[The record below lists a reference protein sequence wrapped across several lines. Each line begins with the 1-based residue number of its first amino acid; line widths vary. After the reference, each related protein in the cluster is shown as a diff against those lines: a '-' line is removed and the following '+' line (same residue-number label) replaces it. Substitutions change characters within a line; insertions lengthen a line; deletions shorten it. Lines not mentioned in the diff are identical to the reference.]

1 MAVAVAAD
9 FPVTADVIE
18 IPGVHS
24 IPAKR
29 TTGSI
34 GSRVVGA
41 TTILGVLTL
50 IILFGLAVIQ
60 TMITERHVEL
70 TNLQA
75 EIAEVKTLIGAL
87 ELEDQNARTPILIE
101 HLAEGYYAAVK
112 AESST
117 QIQVRS
123 AHLAIGSPIGTPTST
138 RMTSGS
144 TGRVEQLLA
153 GITPSATANNGR

>member
-1 MAVAVAAD
+1 MAVAVALDRPIA
-9 FPVTADVIE
+9 ADVIDVTDA
-18 IPGVHS
+18 PSMRV
-24 IPAKR
+24 KR
-29 TTGSI
+29 DSGYI
-34 GSRVVGA
+34 GTRVVGV

-75 EIAEVKTLIGAL
+75 EIAEIHSSIEEL
-87 ELEDQNARTPILIE
+87 ELQAQNARTPIRVE
-101 HLAEGYYAAVK
+101 HLAEGYYAAIK

-123 AHLAIGSPIGTPTST
+123 THLGIRNPTSMEPIPNLTPTS
-138 RMTSGS
+138 
-144 TGRVEQLLA
+144 GRVDLLLA
-153 GITPSATANNGR
+153 STASAAKADKG

>member
-1 MAVAVAAD
+1 MAVAVIAD

-18 IPGVHS
+18 VPDAPS
-24 IPAKR
+24 IAVGR
-29 TTGSI
+29 NSGSM
-34 GSRVVGA
+34 GSRVVGV

-50 IILFGLAVIQ
+50 MILLGLAVIQ

-75 EIAEVKTLIGAL
+75 EIAEIQSSIGAL
-87 ELEDQNARTPILIE
+87 ELEAQNARTPIRVE
-101 HLAEGYYAAVK
+101 HLAEGYYAAIK

-123 AHLAIGSPIGTPTST
+123 THLAIRKPTGTQAHTRLTST
-138 RMTSGS
+138 GGS
-144 TGRVEQLLA
+144 VDQLLA
-153 GITPSATANNGR
+153 RTTPVPKANKGQ